1 MMCMTVVPLHW
12 FTVGIRAPRVFQHLR
27 GPLRSRRWRVSTNDA
42 VRAPDS
48 NGLAPEA
55 AR

>member
-1 MMCMTVVPLHW
+1 MMCMTVVPLLW
-12 FTVGIRAPRVFQHLR
+12 FTVGVRAPRVCQHPR
-27 GPLRSRRWRVSTNDA
+27 SPLHSRRWCASTNDA

-48 NGLAPEA
+48 NGQASEA